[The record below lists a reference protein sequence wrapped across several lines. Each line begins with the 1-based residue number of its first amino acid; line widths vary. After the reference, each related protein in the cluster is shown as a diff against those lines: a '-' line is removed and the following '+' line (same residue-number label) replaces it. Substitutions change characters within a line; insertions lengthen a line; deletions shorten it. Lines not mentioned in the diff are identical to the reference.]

1 MSIRTTI
8 DLISKAYQR
17 IYNKYT
23 NYGSKKLIRLEPT
36 KLSQTI
42 KKMINELFREL
53 DFKNTRAKRD
63 ELIEIISDAIKM
75 PKYNKYKSTL
85 NFLVNSLK
93 NYNNS
98 DNGGTRLPS
107 PPRRPPSPKRSA
119 SKSRFELPPSPP
131 RRPPSPKRTSTK
143 RTRTLLP
150 AYLAK
155 GGTRKRTKKRS
166 ITKSKK

>member
-1 MSIRTTI
+1 MSSRTTI

-23 NYGSKKLIRLEPT
+23 NYGSKKLVRLEPT

-107 PPRRPPSPKRSA
+107 PPRRPPSPKRTPT
-119 SKSRFELPPSPP
+119 KS
-131 RRPPSPKRTSTK
+131 
-143 RTRTLLP
+143 TRTLLP

-155 GGTRKRTKKRS
+155 GGTRKRTKKRTKKRS